1 MSMRE
6 LENKKILYDG
16 LETEELYKTTFQ
28 VNNIIFKISDFKD
41 NSVDQLRDIISNDD
55 FRQIEEFCNSN
66 SEFLKYVKDYKFDKI
81 PLKSEEN
88 LSIYYLL
95 QEDKIYLFS
104 FGEKQPG
111 RYMLFLEG
119 IWAS

>member
-1 MSMRE
+1 MRE

-55 FRQIEEFCNSN
+55 FRQIEEFFNSN
-66 SEFLKYVKDYKFDKI
+66 SEFLKYFKDYKFDKI

-119 IWAS
+119 IWAT

>member
-1 MSMRE
+1 MRA

-41 NSVDQLRDIISNDD
+41 NSMDKLKNIISNDD
-55 FRQIEEFCNSN
+55 FRQIAELYNSN
-66 SEFLKYVKDYKFDKI
+66 SEFLKYFKDYKFDKI
-81 PLKSEEN
+81 ILKSEEN
-88 LSIYYLL
+88 LLIYYLSR
-95 QEDKIYLFS
+95 QDKIYLFS

-111 RYMLFLEG
+111 RYMLFLES
-119 IWAS
+119 IWTL